1 MLRVRGKKA
10 ISIISNLNIFREEGR
25 PEHKR
30 SFIKWKIVYL
40 VNLQDW
46 AEGDND
52 KYQQLIDSD
61 GEGRV
66 SVARNQSFGRVLQQ
80 LWRSLSC
87 P

>member
-10 ISIISNLNIFREEGR
+10 ISIISNFNIFREEGG

-40 VNLQDW
+40 VNLQAW

-66 SVARNQSFGRVLQQ
+66 SAARNQSFGRILQQ
-80 LWRSLSC
+80 LWRSLSG